1 VSRVLPPVSDLT
13 SETDTFTAA
22 LSQAEIQSNYALIQT
37 LAPYVEPYKN
47 NGYTV
52 FTDAVRNAVK
62 QYLPELI
69 SVTDDIVQ
77 LMCAYYGVYDIKDE
91 AGQ

>member
-1 VSRVLPPVSDLT
+1 
-13 SETDTFTAA
+13 
-22 LSQAEIQSNYALIQT
+22 
-37 LAPYVEPYKN
+37 VEPYKN